1 MRRALQYKDNSAKV
15 RRTLMQLDIK
25 LKTDQYFISTV
36 NQMIKC
42 SVTKVLVI
50 EELSRDLAV
59 CVSSEVRLKIIELIV
74 LVLEPKTLLL
84 WIHSL

>member
-25 LKTDQYFISTV
+25 LKTDQYFISTM

-42 SVTKVLVI
+42 NVTKVLVI
-50 EELSRDLAV
+50 EELSCDLAV

>member
-1 MRRALQYKDNSAKV
+1 M
-15 RRTLMQLDIK
+15 
-25 LKTDQYFISTV
+25 